1 MLSGR
6 LKISMNSLVAKVI
19 TGFAFIF
26 LLMVTNMLI
35 SLSNQRA
42 QNEQVNVLTNQH
54 MPLLYQ
60 VNSLLETTQD
70 VNKTVSQHAANDNDE
85 VLTALEAEYGNST
98 LLYDELFRDIQNQ
111 LKGKSQLE
119 ESLHQV
125 DLYSKRTFLNGKQH
139 IDLKRQT
146 LSLSSQYKEEY
157 HQQAMGW
164 RDYTDDLRVVDRVLE
179 MLNSD
184 EHSNYNPS
192 AGGKVK
198 YLLDKLV
205 SLRNTIT
212 GLSNIE
218 DSEELDKQLMSAAS
232 DIEMGTLRLEELE
245 SDSAI
250 IHQRLTPYW
259 DILVRAYT
267 NESGLVAQYKYLI
280 ELQEQSNALF
290 LEMSDDLNQSLA
302 LQRVL
307 AEQITMLVEEVTHEV
322 QSANHKSMQLMIVM
336 LAASAI
342 LAIAIV
348 ISVVSSIRKPMT
360 RIRLAL
366 KELSEGNLK
375 GEIPI
380 NGRDELGMI
389 SRDINSV
396 TVHLDSLISEIVGSS
411 DTLNQLAEENKAV
424 SDRSD
429 QVFEQQLSEIDSVAS
444 AITEMELSFEGVNT
458 NAQHARKSVLDLNK
472 IVAVGQKQIQSNL
485 VTADRLVAQT
495 YSSLEVSARLDKTAN
510 DIGEILQVISGI
522 AEQTNLLALNAA
534 IEAAR
539 AGDHGRGFAVV
550 ADEVRGL
557 AIGTSQSID
566 KIDALIKRLQQ
577 DTGEVSDV
585 LNTNVVQI
593 NDNVS
598 QVKQVGE
605 AMEQIF
611 VQLER
616 ITLESDE
623 IHNAT
628 QEQLT
633 TTEDL
638 SKRIHF
644 IANVSREGKG
654 NLEKLLGVSEEL
666 SRVAHSQENAT
677 HRFTCREAAADFRT

>member
-1 MLSGR
+1 
-6 LKISMNSLVAKVI
+6 MNSLVAKVI

-70 VNKTVSQHAANDNDE
+70 VNKTVSQHAANDNDK

-146 LSLSSQYKEEY
+146 LRLSSQYKEEY

-184 EHSNYNPS
+184 EHSNYNPT

-322 QSANHKSMQLMIVM
+322 QSANHTSMQLMIVM

-375 GEIPI
+375 GEIPV

-677 HRFTCREAAADFRT
+677 HRFTCREEAADFRT